1 MTTEHQPETA
11 RERDYTAMLLRQLRK
26 SNVEIWPATDG
37 ELTRV
42 MSLLNPKREVNLL
55 HMSDSTIYGWFDAN
69 GITLTEAG
77 LNPNTLAHEYTHGFM
92 AMLSLDNKPLYERIV
107 KDLKDSPVWKEVLED
122 KGYTGVTKDET
133 RVASEVAARIVG
145 NESELRASEGVTA
158 KVLRAIQD
166 FWDYVQEKLGIDKD
180 RRMNPR
186 RITNMVMKDL
196 VSLGDQNRR
205 LTGAIDKIAV
215 QKLNQDKVNNI
226 PRVLYDILEK
236 EYGKDSAEELS
247 RRISARVD
255 VYRGNAETSTVMI
268 FGFEDDLRK
277 IGDIVGVTPGLP
289 VDDLEYLCKHKL
301 ESLLD
306 ITLHYM
312 DLSPYYQSELMVDVG
327 DWREDYERKEI
338 TKFAET
344 CDNAHTLLQSVGY
357 KQNTNGSIAW
367 GEYSYNRTEEN
378 GFSFHFKSNSKE
390 PVEFFA
396 DYDEDDGR
404 AVFEYRPIDQNYP
417 KELNPDQWLKL
428 LQQQVIM
435 KQEEIKDMENTKKQN
450 NTDGRSAEEKALDTF
465 TDLLITKIE
474 SMQSDWKKPWFTEG
488 VGTNWPKNASGREYN
503 GGNALMLS
511 LQAEKMGYK
520 LPVWMTFD
528 RVNMLNFKKSKD
540 GKYNPVVDNDGNKL
554 PHVGVQKGEK
564 GFPVFLTVFKVINPE
579 TKEKINYDDWK
590 NLPQEER
597 QKYNVYP
604 KQQVYT
610 VFNISQT
617 NIKEARP
624 ELYAKLE
631 EKCNLTM
638 PERGKGK
645 EYTFAPLEKMIKDN
659 LWICPIKPTYG
670 DDAYFSISKNE
681 IVVPE
686 VSQFVDG
693 ESFCSN
699 TFHEMIHSTGAEN
712 VLGRLK
718 PASFGSKEYARE
730 ELVAELGAA
739 VIAARYGME
748 KGLKNDSAAYLK
760 SWLDSMNESPD
771 FLKTVLHDVK
781 RSTSIVN
788 QHIDKIQMALDENV
802 EITKEQLFPQR
813 VKQPVL
819 DEKAAEKAAVA
830 NRIKELE
837 TPVQGETEK
846 QEQTEQQVAKQVVSH
861 GRGR

>member
-11 RERDYTAMLLRQLRK
+11 RERDYTAMLLRQLRN
-26 SNVEIWPATDG
+26 SNVEIWPATEG

-92 AMLSLDNKPLYERIV
+92 AMLSLDNKPLYERII

-122 KGYTGVTKDET
+122 KSYTGVIKDET

-145 NESELRASEGVTA
+145 NESELRASEGITT

-196 VSLGDQNRR
+196 VNLGDRNRR
-205 LTGAIDKIAV
+205 LTGAIDEIAL
-215 QKLNQDKVNNI
+215 QKLNQDKVNAI

-236 EYGKDSAEELS
+236 EYGKDSADELS
-247 RRISARVD
+247 IRMSARVD

-268 FGFEDDLRK
+268 FGYEDDLRK

-312 DLSPYYQSELMVDVG
+312 DLSPYYQSELMVEIG
-327 DWREDYERKEI
+327 DWREDYEREEI
-338 TKFAET
+338 TKLVNV
-344 CDNAHTLLQSVGY
+344 CDNAHALLQSAGFRQSKV
-357 KQNTNGSIAW
+357 SPMPW
-367 GEYSYNRTEEN
+367 GEYSYGRSEEN
-378 GFSFHFKSNSKE
+378 GFSFHFKSNTKE
-390 PVEFFA
+390 PVELFA
-396 DYDEDDGR
+396 DYDEDIGK
-404 AVFEYRPIDQNYP
+404 AVFEYKPIDKNFS
-417 KELNPDQWLKL
+417 KEVAPEQWISL
-428 LQQQVIM
+428 LQQHINM
-435 KQEEIKDMENTKKQN
+435 KQEEIKDMEDNKKQH

-528 RVNMLNFKKSKD
+528 RVNMLNFKKGKD

-590 NLPQEER
+590 NLPSEER

-610 VFNISQT
+610 VFNVGQT
-617 NIKEARP
+617 NIEQARP
-624 ELYAKLE
+624 ELYKKFQEQSEVKKPELNGE
-631 EKCNLTM
+631 EYSFPPM
-638 PERGKGK
+638 DR
-645 EYTFAPLEKMIKDN
+645 MIN
-659 LWICPIKPTYG
+659 ESLWICPIKPTHG
-670 DDAYFSISKNE
+670 DDAYYSISKHE

-686 VSQFVDG
+686 KAQFKDG
-693 ESFCSN
+693 ESFYSN
-699 TFHEMIHSTGAEN
+699 LFHEMNHSVHSEGYLN
-712 VLGRLK
+712 LLK
-718 PASFGSKEYARE
+718 PTSFGSKEYAVE
-730 ELVAELGAA
+730 ELRAELGAA
-739 VIAARYGME
+739 VVASRYGMV
-748 KGLKNDSAAYLK
+748 KNLKEDSAAYLK
-760 SWLDSMNESPD
+760 SWLDSIKEKPD
-771 FLKTVLHDVK
+771 FLKSVIMDVK
-781 RSTSIVN
+781 RSTNIMT
-788 QHIDKIQMALDENV
+788 QRIDKIQLAIDEGRQIDRAQFIANDYKP
-802 EITKEQLFPQR
+802 ENNIKE
-813 VKQPVL
+813 
-819 DEKAAEKAAVA
+819 EKAAKMPGRTSATT
-830 NRIKELE
+830 E
-837 TPVQGETEK
+837 TTQETQSQTQ
-846 QEQTEQQVAKQVVSH
+846 QEQVTH
-861 GRGR
+861 GRSR

>member
-26 SNVEIWPATDG
+26 SNVEIWSATEG

-145 NESELRASEGVTA
+145 NESELRASEGITA

-166 FWDYVQEKLGIDKD
+166 FWDYVQEKLGIDKEK
-180 RRMNPR
+180 RMNPR
-186 RITNMVMKDL
+186 RITNIVMKDL

-215 QKLNQDKVNNI
+215 KRLNQEKVNAI

-236 EYGKDSAEELS
+236 EFGKDAAEELS
-247 RRISARVD
+247 TTLYAKVD
-255 VYRGNAETSTVMI
+255 VFRGDAETTDVWVSRNDEDLKRMGEILGVM
-268 FGFEDDLRK
+268 D
-277 IGDIVGVTPGLP
+277 GLP
-289 VDDLEYLCKHKL
+289 SDDLEYVCRHRL

-312 DLSPYYQSELMVDVG
+312 DLSPYFQSELMVEIG

-344 CDNAHTLLQSVGY
+344 CDNAHTLLQSVGF

-396 DYDEDDGR
+396 DYDEDEGR

-528 RVNMLNFKKSKD
+528 RVNMLNFKKGKD

-590 NLPQEER
+590 NLTQEER

-610 VFNISQT
+610 VFNVGQT
-617 NIKEARP
+617 NIEQARP
-624 ELYAKLE
+624 ELYKKFQEQSEVKKPELNGE
-631 EKCNLTM
+631 EYSFPPM
-638 PERGKGK
+638 DR
-645 EYTFAPLEKMIKDN
+645 MINEN
-659 LWICPIKPTYG
+659 LWICPIKPTHG
-670 DDAYFSISKNE
+670 DDAYYSISKHE

-686 VSQFVDG
+686 KAQFKDG
-693 ESFCSN
+693 ESFYSN
-699 TFHEMIHSTGAEN
+699 LFHEMNHSVHSEGYLN
-712 VLGRLK
+712 LLK
-718 PASFGSKEYARE
+718 PTSFGSKEYAVE
-730 ELVAELGAA
+730 ELRAELGAA
-739 VIAARYGME
+739 VVASRYGMV
-748 KGLKNDSAAYLK
+748 KNLKEDSAAYLK
-760 SWLDSMNESPD
+760 SWLDSIKEKPD
-771 FLKTVLHDVK
+771 FLKSVIMDVK
-781 RSTSIVN
+781 RSTNIMT
-788 QHIDKIQMALDENV
+788 QRIDKIQLAIDEGRQIDRAQFIANDYKP
-802 EITKEQLFPQR
+802 ENNIKE
-813 VKQPVL
+813 
-819 DEKAAEKAAVA
+819 EKAAKMPGRTSATT
-830 NRIKELE
+830 E
-837 TPVQGETEK
+837 TTQET
-846 QEQTEQQVAKQVVSH
+846 QSQTEQEQVTH
-861 GRGR
+861 GRSR

>member
-26 SNVEIWPATDG
+26 SNVEIWPATEG

-145 NESELRASEGVTA
+145 SESELRASEGITA

-196 VSLGDQNRR
+196 VNLGDRNRR
-205 LTGAIDKIAV
+205 LTGAIDEIAV
-215 QKLNQDKVNNI
+215 QKLNQDMVNAI

-236 EYGKDSAEELS
+236 KYGKDSADELS
-247 RRISARVD
+247 IRMSARVD
-255 VYRGNAETSTVMI
+255 VYRGNAETTTVMLN
-268 FGFEDDLRK
+268 GYEDDLRK

-312 DLSPYYQSELMVDVG
+312 DLSPYYQSELMVEIG
-327 DWREDYERKEI
+327 DWREDYEREEI
-338 TKFAET
+338 TKLVNV
-344 CDNAHTLLQSVGY
+344 CDNAHALLQSAGFR
-357 KQNTNGSIAW
+357 QSTASPMPW
-367 GEYSYNRTEEN
+367 GEYSYGRSEEN
-378 GFSFHFKSNSKE
+378 GFSFHFKSNTKE
-390 PVEFFA
+390 PVELFA
-396 DYDEDDGR
+396 DFDEDIGK
-404 AVFEYRPIDQNYP
+404 AVFEYKPIDQNYS
-417 KELNPDQWLKL
+417 KEVAPEQWISL
-428 LQQQVIM
+428 LQQHINM
-435 KQEEIKDMENTKKQN
+435 KQEEIKDMEDNKKQH
-450 NTDGRSAEEKALDTF
+450 NTDGRSAEEKALDIF

-474 SMQSDWKKPWFTEG
+474 SMQGDWKKPWFTEG

-528 RVNMLNFKKSKD
+528 RVNMLNFKKGKD

-590 NLPQEER
+590 NLPQDER

-610 VFNISQT
+610 VFNVGQT
-617 NIKEARP
+617 NIEQARP
-624 ELYAKLE
+624 ELYKKFQEQSEVKKPELNGE
-631 EKCNLTM
+631 EYSFPPM
-638 PERGKGK
+638 DR
-645 EYTFAPLEKMIKDN
+645 MINEN
-659 LWICPIKPTYG
+659 LWICPIKPTHG
-670 DDAYFSISKNE
+670 DDAYYSISKHE

-686 VSQFVDG
+686 KAQFKDG
-693 ESFCSN
+693 ESFYSN
-699 TFHEMIHSTGAEN
+699 LFHEMNHSVHSEGYLN
-712 VLGRLK
+712 LLK
-718 PASFGSKEYARE
+718 PTSFGSKEYAVE
-730 ELVAELGAA
+730 ELRAELGAA
-739 VIAARYGME
+739 VVASRYGMV
-748 KGLKNDSAAYLK
+748 KNLKEDSAAYLK
-760 SWLDSMNESPD
+760 SWLDSIKEKPD
-771 FLKTVLHDVK
+771 FLKSVIMDVK
-781 RSTSIVN
+781 RSTNIMT
-788 QHIDKIQMALDENV
+788 QRIDKIQLAIDEGRQIDRAQFIANDYKP
-802 EITKEQLFPQR
+802 ENNIKE
-813 VKQPVL
+813 
-819 DEKAAEKAAVA
+819 EKAAKMPGRTPATT
-830 NRIKELE
+830 E
-837 TPVQGETEK
+837 TTQETQSQTQ
-846 QEQTEQQVAKQVVSH
+846 QEQVTH
-861 GRGR
+861 GRSR

>member
-11 RERDYTAMLLRQLRK
+11 RERDYTAMLLRQLRN
-26 SNVEIWPATDG
+26 SNVEIWPATEG

-122 KGYTGVTKDET
+122 KGYTGVIKDET

-255 VYRGNAETSTVMI
+255 VYRGNAETSTIMI
-268 FGFEDDLRK
+268 FGYEDDLRK
-277 IGDIVGVTPGLP
+277 IGDIVGITPGLP

-301 ESLLD
+301 VSLLD

-344 CDNAHTLLQSVGY
+344 CDNAHTLLQSVGF

-404 AVFEYRPIDQNYP
+404 AVFEYRPIDQDYP
-417 KELNPDQWLKL
+417 KELNTDQWLKL

-528 RVNMLNFKKSKD
+528 RVNMLNFKKGKD

-590 NLPQEER
+590 NLPQDER

-610 VFNISQT
+610 VFNVGQT
-617 NIKEARP
+617 NIEQARP
-624 ELYAKLE
+624 ELYRKFQEQSEVKKPELNGE
-631 EKCNLTM
+631 EYSFPPM
-638 PERGKGK
+638 DR
-645 EYTFAPLEKMIKDN
+645 MINEN
-659 LWICPIKPTYG
+659 LWICPIKPTHG
-670 DDAYFSISKNE
+670 DDAYYSISKHE

-686 VSQFVDG
+686 KAQFKDG
-693 ESFCSN
+693 ESFYSN
-699 TFHEMIHSTGAEN
+699 LFHEMNHSVHSEGYLN
-712 VLGRLK
+712 LLK
-718 PASFGSKEYARE
+718 PTSFGSKEYAVE
-730 ELVAELGAA
+730 ELRAELGAA
-739 VIAARYGME
+739 VVASRYGMV
-748 KGLKNDSAAYLK
+748 KNLKEDSAAYLK
-760 SWLDSMNESPD
+760 SWLDSIKEKPD
-771 FLKTVLHDVK
+771 FLKSVIMDVK
-781 RSTSIVN
+781 RSTNIMT
-788 QHIDKIQMALDENV
+788 QRIDKIQLAIDEGRQIDRAQFIANDYKP
-802 EITKEQLFPQR
+802 ENNIKE
-813 VKQPVL
+813 
-819 DEKAAEKAAVA
+819 EKAAKMPGRTSATT
-830 NRIKELE
+830 E
-837 TPVQGETEK
+837 TTQETQSQTQ
-846 QEQTEQQVAKQVVSH
+846 QEQVTH
-861 GRGR
+861 GRSR